1 MKRLRE
7 LARAVGDAALQLT
20 LPLFDAPPSAPP
32 RAPSPRPWADL
43 PPRAPARPPH
53 PDVPP
58 RPPTLLRPVP
68 PVEPRIAPP
77 RGRRVATLGGHAVE
91 YELRRSR
98 RRTIGFYVDDTGLR
112 VTAPRWVTLTEI
124 DAALADKER
133 WILRKLVEWREHAK
147 RRERLSVR
155 WEDGGT
161 VAYLGRDLTMQLA
174 GSGSTAVVLDGEVL
188 RISLPPG
195 ADASQ
200 MRDAVQAWLQV
211 RARELFAQR
220 LPLYVERLGRAPTR
234 WTLSAA
240 RTRWGSC
247 APDGSVRLN
256 WRLVHF
262 PLDIVD
268 YVIAHELAHLEE
280 MNHGPRFWATV
291 QELLPGFE
299 SARRKLK
306 DFPDDLT
313 LS

>member
-7 LARAVGDAALQLT
+7 LARAVSDAALQLT
-20 LPLFDAPPSAPP
+20 LPLFDAPTS
-32 RAPSPRPWADL
+32 L
-43 PPRAPARPPH
+43 PPRAPARPPRA
-53 PDVPP
+53 DAPP
-58 RPPTLLRPVP
+58 RPPAARPAP
-68 PVEPRIAPP
+68 PAEPPRAAPP

-161 VAYLGRDLTMQLA
+161 VAYLGRDLTMSIA
-174 GSGSTAVVLDGEVL
+174 PGDAPAVRLDGETL
-188 RISLPPG
+188 WIALPPG
-195 ADASQ
+195 ADAEQ
-200 MRDAVQAWLQV
+200 LRDAVQAWLQA
-211 RARELFAQR
+211 RARELFEQR
-220 LPLYVERLGRAPTR
+220 LPIYVERLGRAPTR
-234 WTLSAA
+234 WSLSAA

-247 APDGSVRLN
+247 APDGSIRLN

-268 YVIAHELAHLEE
+268 YVIAHELAHLRE

-291 QELLPGFE
+291 QTLLPGFE
-299 SARRKLK
+299 AARRKLK